1 MAEPRAVA
9 PRTRFGR
16 WWFNAPLRLK
26 GVAVLAP
33 PIVALLVMG
42 GANLALTQQLDD
54 LFSATAQTN
63 ASLTTADQVLQLV
76 TDAGNGIRGYAASG
90 DPVFLQPYTNAQV
103 KLQPILLSSQTG
115 DGFSSEQA
123 ARLKALGVEE
133 FTILETIKNGVANGS
148 LHGPALTTEL
158 LTGKTVE
165 DRIRAEFS
173 AVQASQRQMLA
184 AQQAQVQNYENAVRI
199 ITIASLVLGVGAGV
213 LTMVLV
219 LRLIIRRIGDVRRN
233 TEKFLNGE
241 EVERFWVAD
250 DEVGGLQSLL
260 LGASALV
267 RERERELQ
275 VARDEAIAA
284 TQAKDEFLSRIS
296 HELRTPLTA
305 VLGFGQLLQLEQ
317 LGEENADSVN
327 HIVAA
332 GEHLHDLIND
342 ILDISRIE
350 AGEISMSLEAIVLA
364 EVVEESLSLLR
375 PLAASRRVN
384 LLSSDIGGVVQ
395 ADRQRLKQVLLNLV
409 SNAIKYNR
417 EEGTVTIS
425 SGGATPTTLVCT
437 VADTGVGIAAQDM
450 DRLFQPFDRL
460 GAETMGVEGTG
471 VGLSLSKALTEAMHG
486 SLTAESVQ
494 GEGSAFHVT
503 LPIGTLSSAGVSGNG
518 HGGGAG
524 TPGAATVLYAEDN
537 LASLR
542 VVERLFAGRSE
553 TLQVAIQGKMVL
565 ELAKE
570 LRPSLILLD
579 LHLPDMDG
587 EEVLHQL
594 RRDPVTSE
602 IPVVI
607 LSADATPGR
616 LERLVDQGAAAYL
629 TKPLQLPLLLEILD
643 RLGGAH

>member
-1 MAEPRAVA
+1 
-9 PRTRFGR
+9 
-16 WWFNAPLRLK
+16 
-26 GVAVLAP
+26 
-33 PIVALLVMG
+33 
-42 GANLALTQQLDD
+42 
-54 LFSATAQTN
+54 
-63 ASLTTADQVLQLV
+63 
-76 TDAGNGIRGYAASG
+76 
-90 DPVFLQPYTNAQV
+90 
-103 KLQPILLSSQTG
+103 
-115 DGFSSEQA
+115 
-123 ARLKALGVEE
+123 
-133 FTILETIKNGVANGS
+133 
-148 LHGPALTTEL
+148 
-158 LTGKTVE
+158 
-165 DRIRAEFS
+165 
-173 AVQASQRQMLA
+173 
-184 AQQAQVQNYENAVRI
+184 VRI

-332 GEHLHDLIND
+332 GEHLLALIND

>member
-1 MAEPRAVA
+1 
-9 PRTRFGR
+9 
-16 WWFNAPLRLK
+16 
-26 GVAVLAP
+26 
-33 PIVALLVMG
+33 
-42 GANLALTQQLDD
+42 
-54 LFSATAQTN
+54 
-63 ASLTTADQVLQLV
+63 
-76 TDAGNGIRGYAASG
+76 
-90 DPVFLQPYTNAQV
+90 
-103 KLQPILLSSQTG
+103 LSSQTG

-332 GEHLHDLIND
+332 GEHLLALIND

>member
-1 MAEPRAVA
+1 
-9 PRTRFGR
+9 
-16 WWFNAPLRLK
+16 
-26 GVAVLAP
+26 
-33 PIVALLVMG
+33 
-42 GANLALTQQLDD
+42 
-54 LFSATAQTN
+54 
-63 ASLTTADQVLQLV
+63 
-76 TDAGNGIRGYAASG
+76 
-90 DPVFLQPYTNAQV
+90 
-103 KLQPILLSSQTG
+103 
-115 DGFSSEQA
+115 
-123 ARLKALGVEE
+123 
-133 FTILETIKNGVANGS
+133 
-148 LHGPALTTEL
+148 
-158 LTGKTVE
+158 
-165 DRIRAEFS
+165 
-173 AVQASQRQMLA
+173 
-184 AQQAQVQNYENAVRI
+184 
-199 ITIASLVLGVGAGV
+199 
-213 LTMVLV
+213 
-219 LRLIIRRIGDVRRN
+219 
-233 TEKFLNGE
+233 
-241 EVERFWVAD
+241 
-250 DEVGGLQSLL
+250 
-260 LGASALV
+260 
-267 RERERELQ
+267 

-332 GEHLHDLIND
+332 GEHLLALIND

-494 GEGSAFHVT
+494 GKGRRFTSRYPSAPSPLRACRET
-503 LPIGTLSSAGVSGNG
+503 ARRWGG
-518 HGGGAG
+518 HA
-524 TPGAATVLYAEDN
+524 GAATVLYAEDN

-579 LHLPDMDG
+579 LHLPTWT
-587 EEVLHQL
+587 EK
-594 RRDPVTSE
+594 RSSTSF
-602 IPVVI
+602 
-607 LSADATPGR
+607 DATQSPR
-616 LERLVDQGAAAYL
+616 RS
-629 TKPLQLPLLLEILD
+629 PS
-643 RLGGAH
+643 

>member
-1 MAEPRAVA
+1 
-9 PRTRFGR
+9 
-16 WWFNAPLRLK
+16 
-26 GVAVLAP
+26 
-33 PIVALLVMG
+33 
-42 GANLALTQQLDD
+42 
-54 LFSATAQTN
+54 
-63 ASLTTADQVLQLV
+63 
-76 TDAGNGIRGYAASG
+76 
-90 DPVFLQPYTNAQV
+90 
-103 KLQPILLSSQTG
+103 
-115 DGFSSEQA
+115 
-123 ARLKALGVEE
+123 
-133 FTILETIKNGVANGS
+133 
-148 LHGPALTTEL
+148 
-158 LTGKTVE
+158 
-165 DRIRAEFS
+165 
-173 AVQASQRQMLA
+173 MLA

-332 GEHLHDLIND
+332 GEHLLALIND

>member
-1 MAEPRAVA
+1 
-9 PRTRFGR
+9 
-16 WWFNAPLRLK
+16 
-26 GVAVLAP
+26 
-33 PIVALLVMG
+33 
-42 GANLALTQQLDD
+42 
-54 LFSATAQTN
+54 
-63 ASLTTADQVLQLV
+63 
-76 TDAGNGIRGYAASG
+76 
-90 DPVFLQPYTNAQV
+90 
-103 KLQPILLSSQTG
+103 
-115 DGFSSEQA
+115 
-123 ARLKALGVEE
+123 
-133 FTILETIKNGVANGS
+133 
-148 LHGPALTTEL
+148 
-158 LTGKTVE
+158 
-165 DRIRAEFS
+165 
-173 AVQASQRQMLA
+173 
-184 AQQAQVQNYENAVRI
+184 VRI
-199 ITIASLVLGVGAGV
+199 ITIASLVLGGGAGV

-332 GEHLHDLIND
+332 GEHLLALIND

>member
-1 MAEPRAVA
+1 
-9 PRTRFGR
+9 
-16 WWFNAPLRLK
+16 
-26 GVAVLAP
+26 
-33 PIVALLVMG
+33 
-42 GANLALTQQLDD
+42 
-54 LFSATAQTN
+54 
-63 ASLTTADQVLQLV
+63 
-76 TDAGNGIRGYAASG
+76 
-90 DPVFLQPYTNAQV
+90 
-103 KLQPILLSSQTG
+103 
-115 DGFSSEQA
+115 
-123 ARLKALGVEE
+123 
-133 FTILETIKNGVANGS
+133 
-148 LHGPALTTEL
+148 
-158 LTGKTVE
+158 
-165 DRIRAEFS
+165 
-173 AVQASQRQMLA
+173 
-184 AQQAQVQNYENAVRI
+184 
-199 ITIASLVLGVGAGV
+199 
-213 LTMVLV
+213 
-219 LRLIIRRIGDVRRN
+219 
-233 TEKFLNGE
+233 
-241 EVERFWVAD
+241 
-250 DEVGGLQSLL
+250 LL

-332 GEHLHDLIND
+332 GEHLLALIND

>member
-1 MAEPRAVA
+1 
-9 PRTRFGR
+9 
-16 WWFNAPLRLK
+16 
-26 GVAVLAP
+26 
-33 PIVALLVMG
+33 
-42 GANLALTQQLDD
+42 
-54 LFSATAQTN
+54 
-63 ASLTTADQVLQLV
+63 
-76 TDAGNGIRGYAASG
+76 
-90 DPVFLQPYTNAQV
+90 
-103 KLQPILLSSQTG
+103 
-115 DGFSSEQA
+115 
-123 ARLKALGVEE
+123 
-133 FTILETIKNGVANGS
+133 
-148 LHGPALTTEL
+148 
-158 LTGKTVE
+158 
-165 DRIRAEFS
+165 
-173 AVQASQRQMLA
+173 
-184 AQQAQVQNYENAVRI
+184 
-199 ITIASLVLGVGAGV
+199 
-213 LTMVLV
+213 
-219 LRLIIRRIGDVRRN
+219 
-233 TEKFLNGE
+233 
-241 EVERFWVAD
+241 
-250 DEVGGLQSLL
+250 LL

-332 GEHLHDLIND
+332 GEHLLALIND

-384 LLSSDIGGVVQ
+384 LLSFRHRRRRPGGSTAAQ
-395 ADRQRLKQVLLNLV
+395 AGVAQLV

-450 DRLFQPFDRL
+450 GPPLPAVRPPRRRNDGCRGHRRRPVPLQGPDRGHARVAD
-460 GAETMGVEGTG
+460 
-471 VGLSLSKALTEAMHG
+471 
-486 SLTAESVQ
+486 AESVQ
-494 GEGSAFHVT
+494 GEGV
-503 LPIGTLSSAGVSGNG
+503 GVSRHATHRHPLLCGRVGKRARRWGG
-518 HGGGAG
+518 HA
-524 TPGAATVLYAEDN
+524 GAATVLYAEDN

>member
-1 MAEPRAVA
+1 
-9 PRTRFGR
+9 
-16 WWFNAPLRLK
+16 
-26 GVAVLAP
+26 
-33 PIVALLVMG
+33 
-42 GANLALTQQLDD
+42 
-54 LFSATAQTN
+54 
-63 ASLTTADQVLQLV
+63 
-76 TDAGNGIRGYAASG
+76 
-90 DPVFLQPYTNAQV
+90 
-103 KLQPILLSSQTG
+103 
-115 DGFSSEQA
+115 
-123 ARLKALGVEE
+123 
-133 FTILETIKNGVANGS
+133 
-148 LHGPALTTEL
+148 
-158 LTGKTVE
+158 
-165 DRIRAEFS
+165 
-173 AVQASQRQMLA
+173 
-184 AQQAQVQNYENAVRI
+184 VRI

-332 GEHLHDLIND
+332 GEHLLALIND

-486 SLTAESVQ
+486 SLTAESVH